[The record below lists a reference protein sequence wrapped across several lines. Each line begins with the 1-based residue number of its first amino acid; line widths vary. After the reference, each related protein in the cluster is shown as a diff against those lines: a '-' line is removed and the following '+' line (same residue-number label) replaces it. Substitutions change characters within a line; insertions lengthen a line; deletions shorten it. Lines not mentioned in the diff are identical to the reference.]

1 MENTEVIMNRII
13 NAGRAK
19 SSAMEA
25 SYAAKKRDFDAVAEK
40 FKLANE
46 QINKAHNA
54 QTSLISAEANGEHTE
69 INLMMI
75 HAQDHL
81 MTSIAFIDLAKE
93 LVDFYKL
100 ALKQGK
106 DAHGNE

>member
-1 MENTEVIMNRII
+1 MVNTEVIMNLII
-13 NAGRAK
+13 NAGSAK

-25 SYAAKKRDFDAVAEK
+25 IYAAKKNDFETAKDK
-40 FKLANE
+40 FKAAND

-100 ALKQGK
+100 SQESRKESYEDK
-106 DAHGNE
+106 

>member
-1 MENTEVIMNRII
+1 MVNTEVIMNLII
-13 NAGRAK
+13 NAGGAK

-25 SYAAKKRDFDAVAEK
+25 IYAAKKSDFDTATEK

-46 QINKAHNA
+46 QISKAHNA
-54 QTSLISAEANGEHTE
+54 QTSLISAEANGDHTE
-69 INLMMI
+69 INLIMI

-81 MTSIAFIDLAKE
+81 MTAIAFIDLAKE

-100 ALKQGK
+100 TLEKGK
-106 DAHGNE
+106 DMYEKT